1 MVKHLGETTSLPSTG
16 PWRETSASTG
26 KISTQIC
33 VRHIPRTNSP
43 DKNWRRRHEN
53 DWKSKMGTNP
63 FPGIQTFR
71 SFDGF
76 WCKLPENIAA
86 DRLMVGRPLF
96 PFWGPGCQSPPE
108 IFTFLVI
115 YIYISQ
121 ISIITS
127 WFKRKQSLTSIYLL
141 TPTTTNN
148 IYDNGKISMN
158 EDASPKAK
166 GELSNLPSYTP

>member
-115 YIYISQ
+115 YIYIYPKFLSSHLDSKENNPWHRSTYLHPPQ
-121 ISIITS
+121 
-127 WFKRKQSLTSIYLL
+127 LTIY
-141 TPTTTNN
+141 TTME
-148 IYDNGKISMN
+148 K
-158 EDASPKAK
+158 
-166 GELSNLPSYTP
+166 